1 MKQINSPKSQT
12 GFTLIELMVSI
23 VLGLIIT
30 ASAVQLLL
38 TGQISFSTQKALAEI
53 QESGNFGLRYIT
65 NDIRRTNY
73 ENFGVINDRLANGGI
88 ALTARSQPAFVAVS
102 TFTTANIPTNYPNNL
117 TIANAQLSSEKSQ
130 VSNVTDISLAEV
142 KSDQLVIQY
151 YADQAGTD
159 CEGNGYA
166 AGRYIVQRYFLRVD
180 TNVSAKE
187 ANAALAL
194 ACEAGSYIDTSIEI
208 KKNPETSTVDF
219 GTTQGEV
226 IIRRVDY
233 LRFLL
238 GVSNN
243 SGDNQFRYMSIS
255 DYLNVSQY
263 PRPRILSIQIGTL
276 IRSNEAANVTD
287 FVKNDRVYTVLD
299 QKVIVKNH
307 LHSNKYIRR
316 VVSQTIALR
325 NGMFSEDKA
334 VM

>member
-1 MKQINSPKSQT
+1 MKKINSSKSQA

-30 ASAVQLLL
+30 ASSVQLLL
-38 TGQISFSTQKALAEI
+38 TGHISFSTQKALAEI

-65 NDIRRTNY
+65 KDIRRTNY
-73 ENFGVINDRLANGGI
+73 ENIGVINDRLANGGI

-102 TFTTANIPTNYPNNL
+102 TFTEANIPTNYPNNL
-117 TIANAQLSSEKSQ
+117 TITNTQLSSEKSR
-130 VSNVTDISLAEV
+130 VSNVSDIGLAEV

-151 YADQAGTD
+151 YADQAGAD
-159 CEGNGYA
+159 CEGNGYE

-180 TNVSAKE
+180 TNVSTTE
-187 ANAALAL
+187 ANLALAL
-194 ACEAGSYIDTSIEI
+194 ACEAGSYTDTSTTI
-208 KKNPETSTVDF
+208 KKNPATSTVGF
-219 GTTQGEV
+219 GTTQGEI
-226 IIRRVDY
+226 IIRRIDH

-255 DYLNVSQY
+255 DYLNIAQY
-263 PRPRILSIQIGTL
+263 PRPRILSIQIGAL
-276 IRSNEAANVTD
+276 VRSNEAANVSD
-287 FVKNDRVYTVLD
+287 FVKSDRVYTVLD
-299 QKVIVKNH
+299 QKVVVKNH
-307 LHSNKYIRR
+307 QHSNKYIRR